1 MYNELIKPR
10 SFIATNGYIFNSQ
23 ETVQEN
29 IEKIKA
35 GEPVSIIT
43 VTDER
48 TGYKDIVKTQL
59 HVFGDY
65 SIGSKDDSDIEILED
80 GKAVAE
86 ANAEK
91 YRQEVEEAEAK
102 AKAEQEAKANEA
114 IDSIDVSV
122 DGEVVQS
129 VEVEA
134 VEEVQQE
141 TL

>member
-1 MYNELIKPR
+1 MYSELIRPR

-35 GEPVSIIT
+35 GEPISVIT
-43 VTDER
+43 ITDER
-48 TGYKDIVKTQL
+48 TGFRDIVKTAL

-91 YRQEVEEAEAK
+91 YRKEAEEAEQK
-102 AKAEQEAKANEA
+102 ALE
-114 IDSIDVSV
+114 SIDVPV
-122 DGEVVQS
+122 DGEVTQT
-129 VEVEA
+129 VELDT

>member
-1 MYNELIKPR
+1 MYSELIRPR

-35 GEPVSIIT
+35 GEPISVIT
-43 VTDER
+43 ITDER
-48 TGYKDIVKTQL
+48 TGFRDIVKTAL

-91 YRQEVEEAEAK
+91 YRKEAEEAEQK
-102 AKAEQEAKANEA
+102 ALE
-114 IDSIDVSV
+114 SIDVPV
-122 DGEVVQS
+122 DGEVTQI
-129 VEVEA
+129 VELDT